1 MVLCGITTR
10 KASLDG
16 LKADAAVSAM
26 AASTA
31 ALAVPAKEVVTGA
44 VKVLSTDI
52 VTIEGKFYRKLKVRV
67 RTGKLTK
74 SGRPQMR
81 TVTQLEPVDVALHAN
96 PIGLGVLG
104 ILGSLTAFVLFG
116 RVRTGIPLIGE
127 VELYK
132 GPLADEFD
140 AWKARPRKGDKP
152 PFSGF

>member
-1 MVLCGITTR
+1 
-10 KASLDG
+10 
-16 LKADAAVSAM
+16 M
-26 AASTA
+26 AAPAAT
-31 ALAVPAKEVVTGA
+31 ALAVPVKEVVTGV

-52 VTIEGKFYRKLKVRV
+52 AVIEGKFYRKLKGRV

-74 SGRPQMR
+74 AGRPQMR

-96 PIGLGVLG
+96 PIGLGMLG